1 MPVIPGGKPPI
12 LTDNTTMTT
21 ASNQSMIPAIR
32 YVFHSAL
39 IISENSSTSN
49 LISSSPIWSKG
60 SSRWSWIIPRDKSF
74 VINDLENT
82 SEYAHILHK

>member
-32 YVFHSAL
+32 YIF
-39 IISENSSTSN
+39 
-49 LISSSPIWSKG
+49 
-60 SSRWSWIIPRDKSF
+60 F
-74 VINDLENT
+74 
-82 SEYAHILHK
+82 ILHLSYQKIPQRQT